1 VLRYQSFRLQ
11 IVPGAEGGYAVQ
23 AFSPCGE
30 GRASFIPPEA
40 GGPPEAMG
48 ERLFRAAFQGEIRAL
63 YERSRELLS
72 SQPDAGLRIELM
84 LDPRDSGLVALQA
97 LPWELMRQ
105 PGTPEFLALSRR
117 SPVVRYLAVPR
128 SVPALHPPK
137 VLRILAVGTSPRDQP
152 RLNLDRELRNLRDA
166 VGASTAIQIVEP
178 KARTLAALREA
189 LLDHECH
196 VLHFMGH
203 GDASAGKEG
212 VLLFETEGG
221 VSEPVRGQDLMN
233 KLADRSTLRLI
244 VLNAC
249 ESASVP
255 SPPPEAFDPLAGVAV
270 SLVMGGMPAVV
281 AMQEPISDTAAI
293 AFSRAFYQRLAAG
306 DPVDAA
312 VAEGRQAVH
321 SQHLS
326 GFEWAT
332 PALFLRTP
340 NGEIEPPP
348 DRTRRQ
354 RIVWR
359 IAWAGSIALLLGL
372 IGFAAYSL
380 RVHYLLD
387 RGVDFAQ
394 HGQWPEAHKEF
405 VAAVWWA
412 PLSAEVRSNLAGA
425 QEKRGYLTSAET
437 NYRAA
442 VRLEPESAEHLY
454 NLGHFLN
461 GQMRYQEAYLY
472 LQSAVQR
479 SPTRVDAY
487 GELAAAAFH
496 LKLLDEARENLTKA
510 LKLDPARP
518 ALFLRLGEV
527 ELAAKQPEAA
537 IRSLKE
543 AKRLTPLGDRR
554 RIETTWLLIQAYD
567 TLKDRASTCQE
578 IAEFRRLDAVATPW
592 APQVE
597 EAAERNRCKP

>member
-1 VLRYQSFRLQ
+1 
-11 IVPGAEGGYAVQ
+11 
-23 AFSPCGE
+23 
-30 GRASFIPPEA
+30 
-40 GGPPEAMG
+40 
-48 ERLFRAAFQGEIRAL
+48 
-63 YERSRELLS
+63 
-72 SQPDAGLRIELM
+72 
-84 LDPRDSGLVALQA
+84 
-97 LPWELMRQ
+97 
-105 PGTPEFLALSRR
+105 
-117 SPVVRYLAVPR
+117 
-128 SVPALHPPK
+128 
-137 VLRILAVGTSPRDQP
+137 
-152 RLNLDRELRNLRDA
+152 
-166 VGASTAIQIVEP
+166 
-178 KARTLAALREA
+178 LREA

-340 NGEIEPPP
+340 NGEIFPAKDIPPEKP
-348 DRTRRQ
+348 RKRWPGRLAAAL
-354 RIVWR
+354 VVLV
-359 IAWAGSIALLLGL
+359 LLL
-372 IGFAAYSL
+372 IAGFAIRDWYVTRL
-380 RVHYLLD
+380 VNEGIVLY
-387 RGVDFAQ
+387 Q
-394 HGQWPEAHKEF
+394 NQQWKLARTKFLEAEDY
-405 VAAVWWA
+405 A
-412 PLSAEVRSNLAGA
+412 PRSAEVLSNLAA
-425 QEKRGYLTSAET
+425 TQEKLGSIPSAER
-437 NYRAA
+437 NYRKAA
-442 VRLEPESAEHLY
+442 RYEPQSAFHLY
-454 NLGHFLN
+454 NLGYFLN
-461 GQMRYQEAYLY
+461 GQGKYQEAYDVL
-472 LQSAVQR
+472 STAVKLD
-479 SPTRVDAY
+479 PHWVDAY
-487 GELAAAAFH
+487 GELASAAFH
-496 LKLLDEARENLTKA
+496 LNLLDEAREALTKA
-510 LKLDPARP
+510 LRLDSARP
-518 ALFLRLGEV
+518 ALSLRMGEV
-527 ELAAKQPEAA
+527 EL
-537 IRSLKE
+537 S
-543 AKRLTPLGDRR
+543 AKRPAKAVGFLKDAQRRTTLGDRR